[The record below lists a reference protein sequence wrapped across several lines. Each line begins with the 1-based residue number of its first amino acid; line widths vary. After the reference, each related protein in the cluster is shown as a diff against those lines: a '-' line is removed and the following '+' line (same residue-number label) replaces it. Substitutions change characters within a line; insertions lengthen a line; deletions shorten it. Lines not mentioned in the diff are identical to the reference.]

1 MKQDSGTFVTE
12 VLKMGNNQSTKV
24 VSIKNPNHPH
34 YKFNFEDRPSVDRPE
49 IKKSKTN
56 WKAGKNIDFDK

>member
-1 MKQDSGTFVTE
+1 
-12 VLKMGNNQSTKV
+12 MGNNQSTKV